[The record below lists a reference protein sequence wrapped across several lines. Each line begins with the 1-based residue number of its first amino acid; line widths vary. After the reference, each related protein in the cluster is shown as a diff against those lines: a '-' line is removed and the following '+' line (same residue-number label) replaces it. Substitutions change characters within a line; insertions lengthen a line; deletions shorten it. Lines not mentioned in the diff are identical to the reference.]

1 MEENVITLAD
11 GIEMKESELS
21 QEQAVIISHIRS
33 LKDKVA
39 RLEFEINELVPSLRF
54 YENAFVESTKEKAE
68 EVLEEKSN
76 NTKGGK
82 K

>member
-1 MEENVITLAD
+1 MRWL
-11 GIEMKESELS
+11 
-21 QEQAVIISHIRS
+21 
-33 LKDKVA
+33 
-39 RLEFEINELVPSLRF
+39 ELVPSLRF

>member
-1 MEENVITLAD
+1 MEDNITLAD
-11 GIEMKESELS
+11 GTEMKESELS

>member
-1 MEENVITLAD
+1 MPIVL
-11 GIEMKESELS
+11 MMRL
-21 QEQAVIISHIRS
+21 SHIRS

>member
-11 GIEMKESELS
+11 GTEMKESELS

-39 RLEFEINELVPSLRF
+39 RLEFEINELAPSLRF

>member
-11 GIEMKESELS
+11 GTEMKESELS

-68 EVLEEKSN
+68 EVLEENSN